1 MAIRS
6 GLSGGSVAGV
16 VDWFVRRGLV
26 NLMGV
31 AAMAV
36 LTAAT
41 ANNLLG
47 ALWASWW
54 RHGDAR

>member
-1 MAIRS
+1 VAIRS

-54 RHGDAR
+54 EAW